1 MNYYLSISDV
11 REKHQLVVNKARM
24 LKHTIVYS
32 EYSEQLEA
40 LSIEEIDNN
49 KPKNRFQ
56 SSKKAILKIKCENH
70 PSNGIQETTVS
81 NYLRSRQGLLC
92 CGRNKVSEKLTNREF
107 SPETKQKMSLAR
119 KAVVQKKTSRTE
131 DQIERQRLAEW
142 RNLAFEK
149 GFYRCAISGV
159 RAKSL
164 NAHHLFSKKV
174 FSSIK
179 YDPDNSVL
187 LDAKIHQLFHNTVG
201 SLNIVTIDHFLEFL
215 QKLIDDENFR
225 IETFQKVIPRKNFPT
240 YEQQIS
246 NNLSFIADKNNLV
259 EKNDKCSE
267 TNTYYNIQNICELLE
282 RMTELKPNLLL
293 KLTQEEKQL
302 AIAAFESPIVARGYK
317 NSTNIEELG

>member
-164 NAHHLFSKKV
+164 NAHHLFSCWLSPTGDSKES
-174 FSSIK
+174 FFF
-179 YDPDNSVL
+179 N
-187 LDAKIHQLFHNTVG
+187 KI
-201 SLNIVTIDHFLEFL
+201 
-215 QKLIDDENFR
+215 
-225 IETFQKVIPRKNFPT
+225 
-240 YEQQIS
+240 
-246 NNLSFIADKNNLV
+246 
-259 EKNDKCSE
+259 
-267 TNTYYNIQNICELLE
+267 
-282 RMTELKPNLLL
+282 
-293 KLTQEEKQL
+293 
-302 AIAAFESPIVARGYK
+302 
-317 NSTNIEELG
+317 